1 MPFDF
6 LKCWFQPDLVAQ
18 AVIPDTKETGA
29 RGLHIE
35 GLSRLPMEF
44 KAILDNLGDPVSK

>member
-1 MPFDF
+1 M
-6 LKCWFQPDLVAQ
+6 AQ
-18 AVIPDTKETGA
+18 AVIPVSKETGA
-29 RGLHIE
+29 GGLHTE